1 MQKKVQ
7 IMNKKGCLTV
17 ISAPSG
23 CGKGTVIAEM
33 LKINPAL
40 KLSVSATTRPPRED
54 DVDGVDYFFLSRD
67 AFQKQIDGGLMLE
80 YAEYVGNY
88 YGTPAP
94 PVEENLKNGF
104 DVILEIEVVGAR
116 KITEKFPD
124 ALTVFL
130 MPPSKEELRRR
141 LINRGTDSPE
151 VIEKRLLT
159 ADKEIQEA
167 VNFKTIVLNDYAE
180 RAADEILEL
189 IKSYK
194 QT

>member
-1 MQKKVQ
+1 
-7 IMNKKGCLTV
+7 MNKKGCLTV